1 MINCMNN
8 TILKSLIFLIFLTL
22 LDNQLTRGSADT
34 VKIVKKINNEI
45 ITNLDIEKEYNYL
58 TALNNS
64 LKDLTLDDAYKI
76 AEESLV
82 REKIKYSE
90 IKKFIDFNK
99 IDKDLVKPVIQ
110 NIMEKLE
117 LKNISEFKNYLN
129 TYNLTIYEIEKR
141 VKIEVL
147 WNQLIASKYTN
158 KVNINEKELIDKIKK
173 ENLLKKKLTEYDLS
187 EIVFQ
192 ASNQDEYL
200 TKAEDIKGN
209 IATIGFR
216 NTAIKF
222 SISDTAKLGGFIG
235 KVNENQLSE
244 IIRKALADIDIN
256 EFTKPI
262 NVGSGFIVLFI
273 NQKKIIEEQID
284 EKIMLKNMIAF
295 EKNKQFENFSQIY
308 FNKIKINTLKNEF

>member
-1 MINCMNN
+1 MNN